1 MTPETLAGHNLWLP
15 RKARNRILA
24 LAEIVRRRVD
34 RQEEKLLAK
43 LKRLELKRLE
53 EQMRLAAAAAAE
65 GEGAG
70 EGKAADALNVSVSD
84 GEGEG
89 DGVGDGD
96 GSQLRAEASTSEVLP
111 PSGESSM
118 ALLPPNPPFDP
129 DGVHGGGGGG
139 GGTSL
144 PAVGKKGPP
153 SAELQ
158 AKIAAIRKYVSLV
171 TPVWLSSG
179 SLIVFYCFIGG

>member
-1 MTPETLAGHNLWLP
+1 LWLP

-84 GEGEG
+84 GEG

>member
-1 MTPETLAGHNLWLP
+1 VNAIVTGAIAAGLIYPGLRFFNWAVVHAIWTVP
-15 RKARNRILA
+15 AGAGSA
-24 LAEIVRRRVD
+24 LCRA
-34 RQEEKLLAK
+34 AK
-43 LKRLELKRLE
+43 
-53 EQMRLAAAAAAE
+53 

-89 DGVGDGD
+89 DGVGDGN

-129 DGVHGGGGGG
+129 DGVNGGGG

-144 PAVGKKGPP
+144 PALGKKGPP

-158 AKIAAIRKYVSLV
+158 AKIAAIRKYVSLL
-171 TPVWLSSG
+171 TPCGCLPVR
-179 SLIVFYCFIGG
+179 SLFY